1 MMKINIISLLVILGI
16 SISLVLQFL
25 YFSNNPEKSE
35 VYTLLFFVFIIPV
48 IALIVNMIIIG
59 FLTNDKNKLFMY
71 VVLVS
76 TLYSLTM
83 NILPAFFLKPSILEK
98 IVENTP
104 IHDGIDISLNSGFN
118 FGQAV
123 STLLFNVFIAL
134 ISSFAGYYCNVLRKR
149 VIK

>member
-1 MMKINIISLLVILGI
+1 MKINIISLLVILGI

-71 VVLVS
+71 V
-76 TLYSLTM
+76 
-83 NILPAFFLKPSILEK
+83 
-98 IVENTP
+98 
-104 IHDGIDISLNSGFN
+104 
-118 FGQAV
+118 
-123 STLLFNVFIAL
+123 
-134 ISSFAGYYCNVLRKR
+134 
-149 VIK
+149 

>member
-83 NILPAFFLKPSILEK
+83 NILPAFF
-98 IVENTP
+98 
-104 IHDGIDISLNSGFN
+104 
-118 FGQAV
+118 
-123 STLLFNVFIAL
+123 
-134 ISSFAGYYCNVLRKR
+134 
-149 VIK
+149 

>member
-1 MMKINIISLLVILGI
+1 MKINIISLLVILGI

-83 NILPAFFLKPSILEK
+83 NILPAFF
-98 IVENTP
+98 
-104 IHDGIDISLNSGFN
+104 
-118 FGQAV
+118 
-123 STLLFNVFIAL
+123 
-134 ISSFAGYYCNVLRKR
+134 
-149 VIK
+149 